1 MPGEICLFWN
11 WRAFSLIVQAS
22 KKARKF
28 QNKQISSVNYIV
40 LTICSNIYTSNCKA
54 TDISARVCCYA
65 NRGRLSCSA
74 IYKFWFSH
82 GTRHN
87 PILISLRIIGKNRWL
102 VSRNWRDVKKRGRST
117 YVIGIIKKWWPRTS
131 APTWP
136 FSLGT
141 RHLKRT
147 KNEDANS
154 SFRLGTFFSFLK
166 LFGFTELFFEHL
178 HFLCDGELNSWHQK
192 NKSLYCIF

>member
-1 MPGEICLFWN
+1 MYSI
-11 WRAFSLIVQAS
+11 
-22 KKARKF
+22 
-28 QNKQISSVNYIV
+28 
-40 LTICSNIYTSNCKA
+40 ICSNIYTSNCKA

-65 NRGRLSCSA
+65 NRGRLLCSA
-74 IYKFWFSH
+74 IYKFWFLH
-82 GTRHN
+82 RTRHN

-117 YVIGIIKKWWPRTS
+117 YVIGIVKKWWPRTS

-166 LFGFTELFFEHL
+166 LFGLTHGTPRSTEIQKKMPWFGTHIFW
-178 HFLCDGELNSWHQK
+178 LCIPQGSQK
-192 NKSLYCIF
+192 KYPYGNISCVS